1 VAKIIYVDVNGDR
14 KECEVATG
22 RSLMEGAI
30 QHGVAGILA
39 ICGGSCA
46 CSTCH
51 AYIDEAWMSKV
62 GAASD
67 IEDSTLELANERKP
81 NSRLTCQ
88 IEVSDALNG
97 MVVHVA
103 QNDG

>member
-1 VAKIIYVDVNGDR
+1 MPRIVYVDVNGER
-14 KECEVATG
+14 HECDVKNG
-22 RSLMEGAI
+22 ISVMEGAI
-30 QHGVAGILA
+30 QNNIDGILA

-51 AYIDEAWMSKV
+51 SYIDETWQEAV
-62 GAASD
+62 GAPDD
-67 IEDSTLELANERKP
+67 IEDSTLELAQDRQA

-88 IEVSDALNG
+88 IEVTDALDG
-97 MVVHVA
+97 LIVHVA